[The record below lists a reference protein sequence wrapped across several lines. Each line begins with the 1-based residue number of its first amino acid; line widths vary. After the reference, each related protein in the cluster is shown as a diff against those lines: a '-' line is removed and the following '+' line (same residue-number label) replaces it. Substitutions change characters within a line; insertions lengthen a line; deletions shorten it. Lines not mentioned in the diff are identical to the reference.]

1 MPGTICLE
9 PRFVAPD
16 AGLAIGE
23 RLRLGA
29 RAKVEMASR
38 GSRPTLGVAVIT
50 PGHLRRSICLR
61 RVPETSRRTGSSID
75 ASVGSPAGRLDLLP
89 ELGQP
94 QP

>member
-29 RAKVEMASR
+29 RAKVEMGSR

-50 PGHLRRSICLR
+50 PGHLRRPICLR
-61 RVPETSRRTGSSID
+61 RVREDKLTCGFFY
-75 ASVGSPAGRLDLLP
+75 
-89 ELGQP
+89 
-94 QP
+94 